1 MENIA
6 PEYDFI
12 GRATPCDDAVLAER
26 VAFEAYRAAE
36 DAKKFKVVSKYAT
49 SRYST
54 REEARV
60 VCEKLNELGEL
71 ADVVEL

>member
-1 MENIA
+1 MVSFHQNTETNNVGCCEWNSNI
-6 PEYDFI
+6 I
-12 GRATPCDDAVLAER
+12 IVW
-26 VAFEAYRAAE
+26 FEAYRAAE